1 MQTKRSNTTIKGCF
15 FGIASA
21 VCYGTNPLGALF
33 LYDYGYNVN
42 SVLFY
47 RYFLA
52 VIILGGI
59 LLLKQESFKLTT
71 KELGITAI
79 LGSLFAISSITFY
92 TSFKHMDAGIACS
105 MLFFYPILVA
115 LIMAIFFKEKINA
128 ITIISI
134 ILGLIGVFL
143 LYLGD
148 GEISVSTLGGILI
161 FASSLAYAL
170 YIVVVNKTRPT
181 LSSYK
186 MTFYVL
192 IFCSIII
199 VLYSFTTPNNHIQL
213 LTTTKAWG
221 FAIMLAILPTVCSLV
236 FMAIAVKNIGST
248 PTAIMGALEPI
259 TAVTIG
265 ITVFDE
271 VITMRILCG
280 IVMILTA
287 VTLIVIGK
295 RKIN

>member
-1 MQTKRSNTTIKGCF
+1 MQTKFSNTTIKGCF

-33 LYDYGYNVN
+33 LYDYGYSVN

-59 LLLKQESFKLTT
+59 LLLKQESFKLTS

-128 ITIISI
+128 ITIVSI

-148 GEISVSTLGGILI
+148 GKIVVSTIGGILI
-161 FASSLAYAL
+161 FISSLAYAL
-170 YIVVVNKTRPT
+170 YIVVVNKSELT

-186 MTFYVL
+186 LTFYVL

-199 VLYSFTTPNNHIQL
+199 VLYSLTTPNNHIQL
-213 LTTTKAWG
+213 LTTAKAWG
-221 FAIMLAILPTVCSLV
+221 FATMLAILPTVCSLV

-271 VITMRILCG
+271 VITMRILFG
-280 IVMILTA
+280 IVLILTA
-287 VTLIVIGK
+287 VTMIVIGK
-295 RKIN
+295 RK

>member
-1 MQTKRSNTTIKGCF
+1 MQTKLSNTIIKGCF

-21 VCYGTNPLGALF
+21 ICYGTNPLGALF

-59 LLLKQESFKLTT
+59 LLLKRESFKLTA

-128 ITIISI
+128 ITIVSI

-148 GEISVSTLGGILI
+148 GEIVVSSFGGILI
-161 FASSLAYAL
+161 FISSLAYAL
-170 YIVVVNKTRPT
+170 YIVVVNKSELK

-186 MTFYVL
+186 LTFYVL

-199 VLYSFTTPNNHIQL
+199 VLFSFTTPDNHIQL
-213 LTTTKAWG
+213 LTTAKAWG
-221 FAIMLAILPTVCSLV
+221 FATMLAILPTVCSLV

-265 ITVFDE
+265 IIVFDE
-271 VITMRILCG
+271 VITIRILFG
-280 IVMILTA
+280 IVLILTA
-287 VTLIVIGK
+287 VTMIVIGK
-295 RKIN
+295 RK